1 MNKRTNSDQFYILVP
16 MENFLYNWQL
26 CNLLNNRAVTVVV
39 AVILVSFSLLLSA
52 QTNLHGGANIV
63 SLCHDV
69 CMWICGWV
77 TPHYLTIVSYDIAA
91 LVICQN

>member
-1 MNKRTNSDQFYILVP
+1 MNKKTNSDQFYTLVP
-16 MENFLYNWQL
+16 ME
-26 CNLLNNRAVTVVV
+26 NLLNNRAVTVVV